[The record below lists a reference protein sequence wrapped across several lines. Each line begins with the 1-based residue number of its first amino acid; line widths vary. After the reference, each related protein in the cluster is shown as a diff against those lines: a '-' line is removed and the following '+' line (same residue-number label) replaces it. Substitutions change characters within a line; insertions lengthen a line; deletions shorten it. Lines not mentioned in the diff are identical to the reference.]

1 MNCRTTAAR
10 ARPARHRPLERVA
23 HQRLVLDLE
32 LVVGIDH
39 VEELVLRGVVEAEP
53 KPEPS
58 DSDTFSSTASDGLMA
73 VERSF
78 SIMSRG
84 IRWRRLEVA

>member
-1 MNCRTTAAR
+1 MKASCEHGWN
-10 ARPARHRPLERVA
+10 PSHS
-23 HQRLVLDLE
+23 
-32 LVVGIDH
+32 
-39 VEELVLRGVVEAEP
+39 P
-53 KPEPS
+53 KRS
-58 DSDTFSSTASDGLMA
+58 DSDTFSSVASEGLIA